1 MSAVLCMRKQHVT
14 GWFCMVRLAGIIS
27 VLVVVRD
34 GVQEVH
40 CVLKKDA
47 SMSPAGHVQE

>member
-14 GWFCMVRLAGIIS
+14 VCMVRLAGIIS
-27 VLVVVRD
+27 LLVVVHD

-47 SMSPAGHVQE
+47 STSPAGHVQE

>member
-1 MSAVLCMRKQHVT
+1 MTV
-14 GWFCMVRLAGIIS
+14 WFCMARLAGSIQLL
-27 VLVVVRD
+27 LV

-47 SMSPAGHVQE
+47 SVSPAGHA